1 MVTSVWDL
9 AGGQSAITGHTS
21 PWTPNPD
28 SELLGLFMDTYRQL
42 YGVDAKY
49 TAIHAGLECGAV
61 SGMYPQMDIIA
72 LGETVADAHALT
84 ERVQVS
90 TVPRV
95 VDVLAA
101 VLGQIP
107 AQ

>member
-1 MVTSVWDL
+1 
-9 AGGQSAITGHTS
+9 
-21 PWTPNPD
+21 
-28 SELLGLFMDTYRQL
+28 MDTYRQL
-42 YGVDAKY
+42 YGVDANC

-61 SGMYPQMDIIA
+61 AGKYPQMDIIV
-72 LGETVADAHALT
+72 LGETVADAHTPT

-95 VDVLAA
+95 VDLLVA
-101 VLGQIP
+101 VLEQLP